1 MKEIKLGT
9 IGSGF
14 IVHSILDNVMR
25 TDGITLEAVY
35 SRSAEKAAALAEEYG
50 CQKTYTDMDAFLAD
64 ERINLVY
71 IATRTFSRRRSS
83 VCIPRQS

>member
-9 IGSGF
+9 IGSGV
-14 IVHSILDNVMR
+14 IVHSILDNVQR

-35 SRSAEKAAALAEEYG
+35 SRSEEKAAALAKEYG

-64 ERINLVY
+64 ESINLVY
-71 IATRTFSRRRSS
+71 IDRKS
-83 VCIPRQS
+83 VV